1 VSEMADGDAAMVF
14 DEAKGAMEKS
24 LKSLRQELQ
33 KVRTGRAST
42 ALLDGIQVDYYGT
55 PTPLNQ
61 LANLSS
67 PDPRLIVISPYDK
80 GAMSGIE
87 KAILTSDLGLT
98 PSNDGKVVRIPI
110 PPLTEQRRKELV
122 KHVHRLAEDHK
133 VGVREAR
140 RDALAMLKDLEG
152 EGAIPADDRRRE
164 EKRIQTLTDEYTKKI
179 EETSGQKEQE
189 ILQV

>member
-1 VSEMADGDAAMVF
+1 MADEDLALVL
-14 DEAKGAMEKS
+14 DEANESMEKAVR
-24 LKSLRQELQ
+24 SLRAELLRI
-33 KVRTGRAST
+33 RTGRAST

-61 LANLSS
+61 LANLTT

-80 GAMSGIE
+80 GVMQGIE
-87 KAILTSDLGLT
+87 KAVLASDLGLT

-110 PPLTEQRRKELV
+110 PALTEERRKELV

-140 RDALAMLKDLEG
+140 RDALSVLKEFESGGSMPQDE
-152 EGAIPADDRRRE
+152 RRQA
-164 EKRIQTLTDEYTKKI
+164 EKKIQTVTDDYVKKL
-179 EETSGQKEQE
+179 EEMSAQKEEE

>member
-1 VSEMADGDAAMVF
+1 MADGDAAMVY

-140 RDALAMLKDLEG
+140 RDALTMLKDLEG

-164 EKRIQTLTDEYTKKI
+164 EKRIQTLTDDYSKKI
-179 EETSGQKEQE
+179 EETSAQKEQE

>member
-1 VSEMADGDAAMVF
+1 MAEGDIALVQ
-14 DEAKGAMEKS
+14 DEARESMEKS
-24 LKSLRQELQ
+24 LRSLRAELQ
-33 KVRTGRAST
+33 KVRTGRATT
-42 ALLDGIQVDYYGT
+42 ALLDGIQVEYYGT

-61 LANLSS
+61 LANLTT

-80 GAMSGIE
+80 SVIQAVE
-87 KAILTSDLGLT
+87 RAIQTSNLGLT

-110 PPLTEQRRKELV
+110 PPLTEERRKDLV

-140 RDALAMLKDLEG
+140 RDALGMLKELIADGSVPQDEG
-152 EGAIPADDRRRE
+152 RQA
-164 EKRIQTLTDEYTKKI
+164 EKRIQGLTDDYIKKI
-179 EETSGQKEQE
+179 DDTIGQKEEE

>member
-1 VSEMADGDAAMVF
+1 MADEDADLVRE
-14 DEAKGAMEKS
+14 EARSSMDKS
-24 LKSLRQELQ
+24 VRGLRAELQ

-61 LANLSS
+61 LANMST
-67 PDPRLIVISPYDK
+67 PDPRLIVVSPYDK
-80 GAMSGIE
+80 GSINAIE
-87 KAILTSDLGLT
+87 KAIQASDLGLT

-110 PPLTEQRRKELV
+110 PPLTEERRKELV

-133 VGVREAR
+133 VGVREGR
-140 RDALAMLKDLEG
+140 RDALSMLKDLES
-152 EGAIPADDRRRE
+152 EGAVPADDRRRE
-164 EKRIQTLTDEYTKKI
+164 EKKIQGLTDDYVKKI
-179 EETSGQKEQE
+179 DEMTAQKEEE